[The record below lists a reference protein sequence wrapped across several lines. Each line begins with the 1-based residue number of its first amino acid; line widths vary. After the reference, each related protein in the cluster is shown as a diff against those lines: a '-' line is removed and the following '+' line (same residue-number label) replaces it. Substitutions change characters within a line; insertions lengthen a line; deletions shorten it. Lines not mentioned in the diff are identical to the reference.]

1 MKRVGTLKFLVIFVL
16 LAGVVNHY
24 LLSAESASGG
34 SIAAAFPQKSAGQ
47 KDTVAGA
54 VSFGRDILPILAANC
69 YSCHGPDERN
79 RKAGLRLDQEAV
91 AKAVRPGGTPIAPGH
106 PETSLIIARMTSLDP
121 GVVMPPASSHR
132 QVTPAQ
138 IELLRRW
145 IAEGAKWGR
154 HWSFEPI
161 ERPALAISKVSPV
174 DQLVDRM
181 LARNGL
187 TRRPAAEPR
196 VLVRRLWLDL
206 IGLPPSPEVAD
217 RFAADPSPE
226 AYRRLVDELLGRP
239 QFGEHW
245 ARMWLDLARY
255 ADTKG
260 YEKDVGRTI
269 WPYRDWVINALNAD
283 MPLDRFTTEQLA
295 GDLLPNPSESQLIA
309 TAFHRNTMTNDEG
322 GTDNE
327 EFRVAAVKDRV
338 DTTMQVW
345 MGLTMGCA
353 KCHTHKYD
361 PISHREYYSFLAL
374 FNQTEDAD
382 RSDEAPTIEMLSMA
396 EKERRASLKA
406 RIEELDR
413 QLPKLENPVDS
424 AGSAGWSV
432 VHIQEATAKVKATL
446 TIQKDNLVTVGG
458 PTSPEE
464 TFQLILA
471 LPAGLHTALR
481 LEVLPERLPGGQ
493 PVGQY
498 AVGRQSST
506 GNFVL
511 SGITA
516 SQFDASAERA
526 LDFSGARA
534 DFAEKK
540 GDVTRA
546 IDGDEATGWSVESR
560 GREPHTAFFQFA
572 QPLRLAADG
581 RIKLT
586 LSFQNGDA
594 STFRRFRVLT
604 TGQDPARLELAQ
616 ASPELRKLIDDLAAA
631 YEAERNFT
639 SNIVQLPVMRELAID
654 KRRVSN
660 IHLRGNFL
668 EPGEVVSPGVPASF
682 HPFPAAAPLNRLGLA
697 QWLVDRDNPLTP
709 RVWANRVW
717 ARLAG
722 AGLVETEEDFGAQ
735 GSAPVNPELLD
746 WLAAEIMEPTL
757 DGAGHQW
764 DFRHLIRTIVMS
776 HTYRQSSLPQAPPA
790 EDRDPDNR
798 LLARQQ
804 RIRVDAEIVR
814 DIALSVSGLL
824 VEKLGGPSVRP
835 VQPERY
841 LAALNFPQRDYSAD
855 RGQSLYRRGLYVHW
869 QRTFLHPSLSTF
881 DAPSREECTVN
892 RVNSNTP
899 LQALVLLNDP
909 IFVESARLFAARAVN
924 EGGATVRAQIDWA
937 FAQATGRAPNPTEAG
952 VLLDLHRKS
961 RAAFAADPDG
971 ARKMIVVGEAGQPVT
986 GRGVSPLRLAA
997 MMTVTRAILNLH
1009 ETITRN

>member
-1 MKRVGTLKFLVIFVL
+1 VKRVGTLKFLVIFVL
-16 LAGVVNHY
+16 LAGVFNRY
-24 LLSAESASGG
+24 LLSAESASAV
-34 SIAAAFPQKSAGQ
+34 SIAAAFPQKGAGQ

-54 VSFGRDILPILAANC
+54 VRFGHDILPILAANC
-69 YSCHGPDERN
+69 FSCHGPDERN
-79 RKAGLRLDQEAV
+79 RKAGLRLDQEAA
-91 AKAVRPGGTPIAPGH
+91 AKAVRPGGAPIVPGH

-161 ERPALAISKVSPV
+161 ERPALAISKVSPI

-327 EFRVAAVKDRV
+327 EFRIAAVKDRV

-424 AGSAGWSV
+424 AGSSGWSV
-432 VHIQEATAKVKATL
+432 VHIQEAKAKVKATL

-464 TFQLILA
+464 TFQLTLA

-481 LEVLPERLPGGQ
+481 LEVLPERQPG
-493 PVGQY
+493 GQY
-498 AVGRQSST
+498 AVGRQGST

-511 SGITA
+511 SGMTA
-516 SQFDASAERA
+516 SLTESLTDGRVEASAERA

-560 GREPHTAFFQFA
+560 GREPHTAYFQFA
-572 QPLRLAADG
+572 QPLRLSADG
-581 RIKLT
+581 RIRLT
-586 LSFQNGDA
+586 LSFQNGDS

-639 SNIVQLPVMRELAID
+639 NTIVQLPVMRELAID
-654 KRRVSN
+654 KRRATN

-682 HPFPAAAPLNRLGLA
+682 HPFPAAAPSNRLGLA

-746 WLAAEIMEPTL
+746 WLAAEYRDRGWSL
-757 DGAGHQW
+757 KS
-764 DFRHLIRTIVMS
+764 LIRTIVLS
-776 HTYRQSSLPQAPPA
+776 DGYKQASEITPSLINADARNLLLSRGARFRLSA
-790 EDRDPDNR
+790 ETIRD
-798 LLARQQ
+798 Q
-804 RIRVDAEIVR
+804 
-814 DIALSVSGLL
+814 ALSVSGLL
-824 VEKLGGPSVRP
+824 ASRMGGPP
-835 VQPERY
+835 VMPPQPAGLWRSTY
-841 LAALNFPQRDYSAD
+841 NGRNWIDAD
-855 RGQSLYRRGLYVHW
+855 GEDRFRRGVYTYLK
-869 QRTFLHPSLSTF
+869 RTTPYPSMTTF
-881 DAPSREECTVN
+881 DSGSGEVCQIRRIRT
-892 RVNSNTP
+892 NTP
-899 LQALVLLNDP
+899 LQALVTLNDP
-909 IFVESARLFAARAVN
+909 VYLEAAAGLARRMLTEAEGLDQRAVRGARLALVRQVELREVAPLVALYREMERVYLAEPDKAEALISATRA
-924 EGGATVRAQIDWA
+924 E
-937 FAQATGRAPNPTEAG
+937 APAG
-952 VLLDLHRKS
+952 TTRP
-961 RAAFAADPDG
+961 AFAAW
-971 ARKMIVVGEAGQPVT
+971 IVVAN
-986 GRGVSPLRLAA
+986 
-997 MMTVTRAILNLH
+997 AILNLD
-1009 ETITRN
+1009 EFLTRN

>member
-1 MKRVGTLKFLVIFVL
+1 MRRVGTLKFLVIFLL
-16 LAGVVNHY
+16 LAGVCNRY

-34 SIAAAFPQKSAGQ
+34 SIATVSPQKGAGQ

-54 VSFGRDILPILAANC
+54 VRFGRDILPILAANC
-69 YSCHGPDERN
+69 FSCHGPDERN
-79 RKAGLRLDQEAV
+79 RKAGLRLDQEAA

-138 IELLRRW
+138 VELLRRW

-295 GDLLPNPSESQLIA
+295 GDLLPNPTESQLIA

-327 EFRVAAVKDRV
+327 EFRIAAVKDRV

-413 QLPKLENPVDS
+413 RLPKLENPVDS

-464 TFQLILA
+464 TFQLTLA

-493 PVGQY
+493 PGGQY

-534 DFAEKK
+534 DFAEKN
-540 GDVTRA
+540 GEVTRA

-572 QPLRLAADG
+572 QPLRLSAAG

-586 LSFQNGDA
+586 LSFQNGDS

-604 TGQDPARLELAQ
+604 TGQDPARLELAP

-654 KRRVSN
+654 KRRVTS

-746 WLAAEIMEPTL
+746 WLAAEYRDRGWSL
-757 DGAGHQW
+757 KS
-764 DFRHLIRTIVMS
+764 LIRTIVLS
-776 HTYRQSSLPQAPPA
+776 DVYKQASEITPSLISADPRNLLQSRGARFRLSA
-790 EDRDPDNR
+790 ETIRD
-798 LLARQQ
+798 Q
-804 RIRVDAEIVR
+804 
-814 DIALSVSGLL
+814 ALSVSGLL
-824 VEKLGGPSVRP
+824 ASRMGGPP
-835 VQPERY
+835 VMPPQPAGLWRSTY
-841 LAALNFPQRDYSAD
+841 NGRNWIDAD
-855 RGQSLYRRGLYVHW
+855 GEDRFRRGIYTYLK
-869 QRTFLHPSLSTF
+869 RTTPYPSMTTF
-881 DAPSREECTVN
+881 DSGSGEVCQIRRIRT
-892 RVNSNTP
+892 NTP
-899 LQALVLLNDP
+899 LQALVTLNDP
-909 IFVESARLFAARAVN
+909 VYLEAAAGLARRMLTEAEGLDPRAVRGARLALVRQVESREVAPLVALYREMERVYLAEPDKAEALISATRA
-924 EGGATVRAQIDWA
+924 E
-937 FAQATGRAPNPTEAG
+937 APAG
-952 VLLDLHRKS
+952 TPRQ
-961 RAAFAADPDG
+961 AFAAW
-971 ARKMIVVGEAGQPVT
+971 IVVAN
-986 GRGVSPLRLAA
+986 
-997 MMTVTRAILNLH
+997 AILNLD
-1009 ETITRN
+1009 EFLTRN